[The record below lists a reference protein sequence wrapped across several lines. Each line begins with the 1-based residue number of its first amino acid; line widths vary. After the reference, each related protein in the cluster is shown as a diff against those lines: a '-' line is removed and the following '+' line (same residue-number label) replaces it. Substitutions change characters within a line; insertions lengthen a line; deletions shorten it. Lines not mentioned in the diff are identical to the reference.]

1 MVEHEAPLR
10 PRPIASPSHTL
21 AELSE
26 AIDLAFGRW
35 DLSHLH
41 QFELGDGRRAML
53 EGDKLDPDVLDTTI
67 TPLVTLGLG
76 PGSAFEYVFDLGDRW
91 RHHCEVRATD
101 LDPAEEYGDSPD
113 RPVPIWGWGWIPD
126 QYGRINEDE

>member
-1 MVEHEAPLR
+1 MELAVLAALSAGWRLR
-10 PRPIASPSHTL
+10 RRLCTVSSKPITHAFCFFFFNDTATTEIYTPS
-21 AELSE
+21 
-26 AIDLAFGRW
+26 
-35 DLSHLH
+35 LH
-41 QFELGDGRRAML
+41 AAL
-53 EGDKLDPDVLDTTI
+53 PISTI